1 MNSVV
6 WNCRGVGAKNF
17 PMMIKDIMRI
27 YKLDF
32 TTILEPRISRER
44 ADAVIRRIGLVKG
57 ATVEARGFS
66 GGLWCL

>member
-1 MNSVV
+1 
-6 WNCRGVGAKNF
+6 
-17 PMMIKDIMRI
+17 MIKDIMRI

-57 ATVEARGFS
+57 ATVEARGFA